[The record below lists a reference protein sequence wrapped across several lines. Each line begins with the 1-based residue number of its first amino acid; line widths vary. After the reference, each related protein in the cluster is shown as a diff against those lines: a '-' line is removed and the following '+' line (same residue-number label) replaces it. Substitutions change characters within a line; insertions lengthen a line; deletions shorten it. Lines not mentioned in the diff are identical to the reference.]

1 MTPTPPGLAL
11 AHDMRARIEAA
22 VPPAFGEIGALLV
35 HIPPPLHLGAA
46 LLANKTAPKDFLV
59 EAEGPR
65 GAEDITGF
73 GGWRG
78 FLAARPP
85 P

>member
-1 MTPTPPGLAL
+1 MAVEVCCPPRRLA
-11 AHDMRARIEAA
+11 RCSS
-22 VPPAFGEIGALLV
+22 
-35 HIPPPLHLGAA
+35 IPPPLSLGAA

-59 EAEGPR
+59 EAEGNQ
-65 GAEDITGF
+65 GAEHITGF
-73 GGWRG
+73 GGCRG